1 MLQAIVQNK
10 TIAVDINGNNA
21 IVNGEKQVLDILKL
35 NDGKNFHLLYK
46 EHSYYFEIVNF
57 DADTKIYTIAF
68 NGHQYQVGIKDKFD
82 QLLQSMGLDKL
93 VAAKV
98 NDVKAPMPGLVL
110 SIKVQVGN
118 TVKKGDAL
126 LILEAMKME
135 NIIKAPTDGT
145 IKAVLVTE
153 KQAVDKGQVLF
164 VFE

>member
-10 TIAVDINGNNA
+10 TISVEINGNNA

-35 NDGKNFHLLYK
+35 NNGKNYHLIYK
-46 EHSYYFEIVNF
+46 EHSYFFEIVNY
-57 DADTKIYTIAF
+57 DTETKTYTIAF
-68 NGHQYQVGIKDKFD
+68 NGNNYQIGIKDKFD
-82 QLLQSMGLDKL
+82 QLLHSMGLDKL

-110 SIKVQVGN
+110 STKVQIGDN
-118 TVKKGDAL
+118 VKKGDAL

-135 NIIKAPTDGT
+135 NIIKAPSDGI